1 MEGASHMEMTR
12 TIAAR
17 PGLLQAVLPGERLL
31 IALLAALLAATVA
44 VTAMRGQAVDW
55 QSFATGI
62 GAAVCLI
69 GIGIYMRAAKGA
81 VCMALGAI
89 GFGVFMAFSGMI
101 AILIFALFPFVN
113 PVIDL
118 QLMAI
123 DAQLGYIWPDFVER
137 MAYWPWVGIALGH
150 VYNSSV
156 PQVALT
162 IIILAAMNRSTD
174 LHRFLFVG
182 ILTMAVIVPIW
193 VIWPSVG
200 PSAYVTV
207 PADIQSRIGLV
218 FDADQGVHLAALA
231 RNGLAVIT
239 PDQVNGVIAFP
250 SFHMVMALMVAWF
263 CWATPARWPALL
275 LNAAMVPAT
284 LSHGAHH
291 LVDLMAATVL
301 FFACVWVASRV
312 IPQGAMALGIHGAK
326 P

>member
-1 MEGASHMEMTR
+1 MDLTK
-12 TIAAR
+12 TITAR
-17 PGLLQAVLPGERLL
+17 PGLMQATLPGERLL
-31 IALLAALLAATVA
+31 IALLAALLVATV
-44 VTAMRGQAVDW
+44 TLTTLRGQAVEW
-55 QSFATGI
+55 QSFVTGI

-69 GIGIYMRAAKGA
+69 GMGLYMRMAKNA
-81 VCMALGAI
+81 ERMAHGAI
-89 GFGVFMAFSGMI
+89 GFGVFMAFSGLI
-101 AILIFALFPFVN
+101 AILIFSLFPFVN
-113 PVIDL
+113 PVIDH

-123 DAQLGYIWPDFVER
+123 DAQLGYVWPVFVESV
-137 MAYWPWVGIALGH
+137 AKWPWVGIALGH

-162 IIILAAMNRSTD
+162 IILLAAMNRGVQ

-182 ILTMAVIVPIW
+182 IVSMVIIVPIW

-207 PADIQSRIGLV
+207 PVEIQARIGLV
-218 FDADQGVHLAALA
+218 FGADQGAHLAALA
-231 RNGLAVIT
+231 RDGLAVIT

-250 SFHMVMALMVAWF
+250 SFHMIMALMVAWY
-263 CWATPARWPALL
+263 CWPTPARWLALV

-291 LVDLMAATVL
+291 LVDLIAATVL
-301 FFACVWVASRV
+301 FFFCVWVANRM
-312 IPQGAMALGIHGAK
+312 IPDQPMVLGFRSSK